1 MCHGSIP
8 ILMSC
13 PGKLQFDTTL
23 NVCNWPSVVGCENST
38 PYPITTTAAP
48 TTTAPMTSTTSQNP
62 DTTTSDDD
70 FNSTDIYFGQEK
82 TTIEI
87 TCLLSEDD
95 SPVFVPHPYDCNKY
109 FVCAFDTA
117 IEMSC
122 PPNLQFDPNL
132 NVCNYPDIVGCVNT
146 PEPTT
151 STETITTP
159 EIPETT
165 ANTTSSII
173 EENYDDEYF
182 VLE

>member
-13 PGKLQFDTTL
+13 PGNLQFDTNL
-23 NVCNWPSVVGCENST
+23 NVCNWPSAVGCENST
-38 PYPITTTAAP
+38 PYPITTTTAP
-48 TTTAPMTSTTSQNP
+48 TTTSAISSQNP
-62 DTTTSDDD
+62 DTTTSDD
-70 FNSTDIYFGQEK
+70 FNATDIYFSQEEK
-82 TTIEI
+82 ATIDI

-95 SPVFVPHPYDCNKY
+95 SAPVYIPHPYDCNKY

-173 EENYDDEYF
+173 EENYDDEYL